1 MGLQERRS
9 MMLTSNSRCWAEI
22 DTSKI
27 AHNVEEI
34 RKMIPKQTKI
44 MGIVKA
50 NAYGHG
56 DVRIAQELIRCG
68 VDFFG
73 VSSVDEALHLR
84 EAGIETAILVLGYTP
99 PVHFHYLHEYHI
111 IQTLLSKEY
120 AQLLSAYA
128 KAHDVIIHAHVKV
141 DTGMTRLGIQCKDTG
156 WDIQDVISLYHLE
169 HIQTEGIFSH
179 FSVSD
184 VLDKSE
190 DIAFTKH
197 QIELYDRVLSELRAA
212 GIKPG
217 ITHLQNSYGIIN
229 YPDLHYDYVRPGL
242 LHLGVGSD
250 DTLKTTQHPDLWPIM
265 TWKASISYVRE
276 VEKGN
281 SVSYGRHYCTPKRTR
296 IATISCGYADG
307 YPRIVS
313 NTGKEVL
320 VHGQRA
326 MIIGNVCMDQM
337 MIDVSEIDDVK
348 AGDEVVLFGY
358 DNDVLLS
365 VDDLSRHAHTI
376 NNETLCLI
384 TARVPRIYK

>member
-1 MGLQERRS
+1 
-9 MMLTSNSRCWAEI
+9 MLTSSSRCWAEI
-22 DTSKI
+22 DTAKI

-56 DVRIAQELIRCG
+56 DVRIAHELIHCG

-84 EAGIETAILVLGYTP
+84 EAGIETAILILGYTP

-120 AQLLSAYA
+120 AQMLSDYA
-128 KAHDVIIHAHVKV
+128 KAHDVMIHAHVKV
-141 DTGMTRLGIQCKDTG
+141 DTGMSRLGVQCKDEC
-156 WDIQDVISLYHLE
+156 WDIEDVISLYHLD

-184 VLDKSE
+184 ELKREE

-197 QIELYDRVLSELRAA
+197 QIELYDRVLSELREK
-212 GIKPG
+212 GIHPG

-250 DTLKTTQHPDLWPIM
+250 DTLETIQHPNLLPIM
-265 TWKASISYVRE
+265 TWKANISYVRE
-276 VEKGN
+276 IEKGC
-281 SVSYGRHYCTPKRTR
+281 SVSYGRHYLAPKRMR
-296 IATISCGYADG
+296 VATVSCGYADG

-326 MIIGNVCMDQM
+326 KIIGNVCMDQM
-337 MIDVSEIDDVK
+337 MIDVSNIENVK

-358 DNDVLLS
+358 DHDVLLS
-365 VDDLSRHAHTI
+365 VDELSRSAHTI

-384 TARVPRIYK
+384 TTRVPRIYK